1 MIRIC
6 FGSFC
11 LRSSRPITFCD
22 TQTDS
27 SSSLEVSITDIQFCC
42 QWPPCRKTCQ
52 TYWEHPSTPS
62 LAISIARSRFDMEQI
77 FLAKSG
83 ECYGT
88 GSYFSGN
95 VRPVKVNNCRIC
107 LQELRRR
114 LRNISNSALACSRLR
129 DSRVPFSFPS
139 SPLKFAKY

>member
-1 MIRIC
+1 MIHKRTAPVR
-6 FGSFC
+6 SFNN
-11 LRSSRPITFCD
+11 RY
-22 TQTDS
+22 
-27 SSSLEVSITDIQFCC
+27 SILLPMASCK
-42 QWPPCRKTCQ
+42 KTCQ

-95 VRPVKVNNCRIC
+95 VRLVKVNNCRIC

-139 SPLKFAKY
+139 SPLSESLEQANSA